1 MKVQIPKTQTRFF
14 HALQICSVNLTESS
28 NPPEQTFFRP
38 AEFSVQKKKKKEEE
52 RERERERERQ
62 NQKGNTRAETVFQIT
77 LDKQRDLM
85 CSLVARFARS

>member
-38 AEFSVQKKKKKEEE
+38 AEFSVEKKKKKEEE
-52 RERERERERQ
+52 RERERERER
-62 NQKGNTRAETVFQIT
+62 ETKPERQHACRNRVPNYP
-77 LDKQRDLM
+77 R
-85 CSLVARFARS
+85 